1 MYLCATAS
9 VIIEGDDPNAYIWQ
23 TNTYSLLYGYKGART
38 QTHTPLN
45 FLKISP
51 PPSRY
56 RYLSNTYTPTHIP
69 LTHPGFSH
77 NVLKPI
83 IAYTLSTERV
93 SSAHWHMTPR
103 TDRSHPAV
111 CTEGFVCTVSTYCKC
126 AELVCLCVC
135 LSVCVC
141 LCGPQ
146 NCLCAL
152 CFLYLNVLVLCSLWV
167 GSPIL

>member
-1 MYLCATAS
+1 MIQMHTF
-9 VIIEGDDPNAYIWQ
+9 G
-23 TNTYSLLYGYKGART
+23 K
-38 QTHTPLN
+38 QTHALCFMDIKAHAHRHTHRST

-51 PPSRY
+51 PPS

-111 CTEGFVCTVSTYCKC
+111 CTDWFVCTVSTYCKC

-135 LSVCVC
+135 VSVFVWTSKLSVCS
-141 LCGPQ
+141 L
-146 NCLCAL
+146 LSIFECA
-152 CFLYLNVLVLCSLWV
+152 CVV
-167 GSPIL
+167 